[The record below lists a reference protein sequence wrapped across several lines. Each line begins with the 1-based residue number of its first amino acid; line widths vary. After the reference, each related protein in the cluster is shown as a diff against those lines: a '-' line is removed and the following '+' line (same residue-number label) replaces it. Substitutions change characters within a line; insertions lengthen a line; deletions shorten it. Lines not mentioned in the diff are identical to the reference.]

1 MNKLIATVVV
11 LALGMGS
18 LIAQPKGMGKNDPD
32 AKRILDGVSVKFK
45 TFKGVEAKFQ
55 LKIENATGKNL
66 STKSGSVYMK
76 GNKYRVSVT
85 GQEIF
90 CDGNNVTTFDKGANE
105 VTITKVDPTANSLT
119 PQKIFSNFYDKDF
132 LYKSNGETVIGGK
145 KVQEVELT
153 PIDKSKPYFKVL
165 VYVDRATQII
175 NSTKVFEKAGNRIT
189 YSVLSINTVSAV
201 NDQQFVFDA
210 KKYPGAEVVDLR

>member
-1 MNKLIATVVV
+1 MNKLITSLAV
-11 LALGMGS
+11 LTLGIGS

-32 AKRILDGVSVKFK
+32 AKKILDGVSAKFK

-55 LKIENATGKNL
+55 LKIENAGGKNL
-66 STKSGSVYMK
+66 GTKSGVVYMK

-90 CDGNNVTTFDKGANE
+90 CDGNNVTTFDKSANE
-105 VTITKVDPTANSLT
+105 VTITKIDPTANTLT

-132 LYKSNGETVIGGK
+132 LYKLNGETVIGSK

-165 VYVDRATQII
+165 VYVDKASQII

-189 YSVLSINTVSAV
+189 YAVLSINTNSAV
-201 NDQQFVFDA
+201 NDLQFVFDA